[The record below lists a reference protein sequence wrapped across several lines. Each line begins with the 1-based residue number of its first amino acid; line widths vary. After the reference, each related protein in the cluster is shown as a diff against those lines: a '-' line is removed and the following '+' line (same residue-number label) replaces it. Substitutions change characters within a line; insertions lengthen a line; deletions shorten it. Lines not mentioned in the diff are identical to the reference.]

1 MPFSLT
7 GSGHCPPLLTLH
19 YAAIYVIHFCTRKS
33 VIQFVY
39 TLEGNASRLLEA
51 ELQRVLL
58 ELAFWVGGANLRAQ
72 LLLWESTMPPATPT
86 TFI

>member
-1 MPFSLT
+1 M
-7 GSGHCPPLLTLH
+7 
-19 YAAIYVIHFCTRKS
+19 Y

-58 ELAFWVGGANLRAQ
+58 ELALGWWRQLAGAAASLGEYNAPGNTHNIHLSSGGRGDVRPALPD
-72 LLLWESTMPPATPT
+72 LTSESQGGQRGGMQ
-86 TFI
+86 